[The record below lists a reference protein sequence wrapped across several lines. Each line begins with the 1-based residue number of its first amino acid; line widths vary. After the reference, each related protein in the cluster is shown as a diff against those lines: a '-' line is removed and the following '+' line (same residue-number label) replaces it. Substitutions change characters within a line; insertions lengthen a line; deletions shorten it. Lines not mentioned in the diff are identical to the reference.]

1 MTRTPSRNLAVSKMQ
16 EQLPQGLGGQSGARA
31 QIQTPEEELLPRRAP
46 ALRGDGRGPGST
58 RPHPIFMR
66 GPFTDA
72 ETEAGEG
79 SGVTDGPTKMCPL
92 ESWGHT

>member
-46 ALRGDGRGPGST
+46 ALRGDGRGSGLYSAAPDLHEG
-58 RPHPIFMR
+58 PIHR
-66 GPFTDA
+66 
-72 ETEAGEG
+72 
-79 SGVTDGPTKMCPL
+79 CRN
-92 ESWGHT
+92 